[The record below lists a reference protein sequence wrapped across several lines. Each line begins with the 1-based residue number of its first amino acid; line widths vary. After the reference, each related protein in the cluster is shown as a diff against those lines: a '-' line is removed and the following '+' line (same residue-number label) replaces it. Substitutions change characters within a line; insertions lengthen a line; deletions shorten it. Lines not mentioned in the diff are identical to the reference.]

1 MNFRHYSDY
10 LVGSLNAA
18 NCRGKVFKRY
28 GAGLIYYDMKDLQ
41 CVAGLTYHLKPD
53 DVKWVEVT
61 TADLRP
67 HRDHGVSAVV
77 NLYVDP
83 AEARTTFYKVKE
95 GQSPYRYPGEKIAA
109 VYAISQLEAMDS
121 FVAKRGEAYG
131 LDVTQVHTV
140 TGAVGTRRFVQLSWK
155 TKTLAE
161 IMVGR

>member
-1 MNFRHYSDY
+1 MNFKFYSDY

-28 GAGLIYYDMKDLQ
+28 GAGLTYYDMKDVG

-61 TADLRP
+61 TNDLRP

-83 AEARTTFYKVKE
+83 AGARTRFYKVKE
-95 GQSPYRYPGEKIAA
+95 GQVPHAYPGEKISGL
-109 VYAISQLEAMDS
+109 YDLSQLEAMDS

-140 TGAVGTRRFVQLSWK
+140 TGGTGVRRFVQLIWW
-155 TKTLAE
+155 TKTLEE